1 MDWLSKCW
9 KEEEEKCY
17 IYTTGKLVPPQ
28 GGAKGPEGAVGGV
41 ADSMIIWWIIDILK
55 VVELKNGGHFVTVI
69 LTIEYD
75 GMVHLTIRSLEI
87 G

>member
-1 MDWLSKCW
+1 
-9 KEEEEKCY
+9 
-17 IYTTGKLVPPQ
+17 
-28 GGAKGPEGAVGGV
+28 
-41 ADSMIIWWIIDILK
+41 MIIWWIIDILK

>member
-1 MDWLSKCW
+1 ML
-9 KEEEEKCY
+9 EE
-17 IYTTGKLVPPQ
+17 
-28 GGAKGPEGAVGGV
+28 GGAGGEMGHIYNSE
-41 ADSMIIWWIIDILK
+41 ASSYSILLLLLYISIAYLMIIQWIIDILK
-55 VVELKNGGHFVTVI
+55 VVELKNGHRFVTVI

>member
-1 MDWLSKCW
+1 
-9 KEEEEKCY
+9 
-17 IYTTGKLVPPQ
+17 
-28 GGAKGPEGAVGGV
+28 
-41 ADSMIIWWIIDILK
+41 MIILWIIDIMK
-55 VVELKNGGHFVTVI
+55 VAELKNGGRLVTVI

>member
-1 MDWLSKCW
+1 MSEGEGGGEGGELGH
-9 KEEEEKCY
+9 
-17 IYTTGKLVPPQ
+17 IYNSEASSPPR
-28 GGAKGPEGAVGGV
+28 GGPKGPEGAVGGV

-75 GMVHLTIRSLEI
+75 GMVHLTIRSLEL